1 MPTNNRTK
9 GHYDILV
16 MGVKYLKTGK
26 YDRSADMRLV
36 NTLPRT
42 ELNKSSALEIDSL
55 QNTTLSNIKL

>member
-1 MPTNNRTK
+1 
-9 GHYDILV
+9 LV

-42 ELNKSSALEIDSL
+42 ELNKSGALEIDSL